1 MNWFYN
7 LSIKRKLSLIFIL
20 LIVVSA
26 SIGYTGMHDINT
38 IKGADNKLYE
48 HVTVPLSQLELMS
61 TNFEIAKACF
71 TDMVLVHDPAA
82 KQQLIEKRKEASA
95 VITNAAAA
103 FAKTLVNGEDKKI
116 FDEFL
121 QNRPELLQKVS
132 KYENFVLSGD
142 SVSAIAYLQG
152 DFKDFLTK
160 EENLITALVNSKVQ
174 LGNEISDENAR
185 LAGSSANY
193 MIFYIVLGIIASL
206 ILWYLLVS
214 VLVKPFSKVNEMIT
228 EMGKGHLGVRLNF
241 QREDEFGNMA
251 VTLDQFANDLQKY
264 VVGSMKR
271 ISEGDFS
278 FEIPPKDE
286 KDEIAPALNLTTRTL
301 KELKS
306 ETDDMRQNAADG
318 NLEKRGEAEK
328 FKGGYKTII
337 EGFNNT
343 IDEIII
349 RVREAQAIMEQMSQG
364 DLTARMTGEYKGNY
378 KRLQKYVNNL
388 GDSLSSA
395 LKEVVDAISA
405 TSSTSSQISSSTEEM
420 AAGVEE
426 QSQQASEVAAS
437 VDEMTKTILDTTK
450 NATQATSASKQ
461 YGDIAK
467 EGGKVVNDTIDG
479 MNKIADVV
487 QKSAQTVQQ
496 LGKNSEQIGE
506 IIQVIDDI
514 ADQTNLLA
522 LNAAI
527 EAARAG
533 EQGRGFAV
541 VADEVRKLAERTTK
555 ATKEIAAMIKQ
566 IQKDTEGAVI
576 SMEEG
581 TKIVEDGK
589 KLADRAGN
597 SLRQIINGA
606 EKVVDIITQVAAAS
620 EEQSASSEEI
630 SKNIEAISSV
640 TQQSSAGIQQIA
652 RAAEDLNRMTDNL
665 ENIVS
670 RFKLASNEKSENQE
684 ESLNQK
690 HNKHEMGES
699 YVRTNGHLINGTK

>member
-7 LSIKRKLSLIFIL
+7 LPIKKKLIYIFSLLSIISVL
-20 LIVVSA
+20 
-26 SIGYTGMHDINT
+26 IGYIGIRDINT
-38 IKGADNKLYE
+38 ISNADSELYE
-48 HVTVPLSQLELMS
+48 QVTVPLSQLELIS
-61 TNFEIAKACF
+61 TNFETAKACF
-71 TDMVLVHDPAA
+71 KDMVLVHNAQA
-82 KQQLIEKRKEASA
+82 KQQLIEKRKAASA
-95 VITNAAAA
+95 VITSAAAD
-103 FAKTLVNGEDKKI
+103 FAKTLVNDKDKAI
-116 FDEFL
+116 FNEFA

-132 KYENFVLSGD
+132 KYESLVLSGD
-142 SVSAIAYLQG
+142 SVSAIAYMEG
-152 DFKDFLTK
+152 DFNTFLGR
-160 EENLITALVNSKVQ
+160 EENLIKNLVDSKVQ
-174 LGNEISDENAR
+174 LGKEISDENSG
-185 LAGSSANY
+185 LANRSTDY
-193 MIFYIVLGIIASL
+193 MMVFIAIGIISSL
-206 ILWYLLVS
+206 ILWYLLS
-214 VLVKPFSKVNEMIT
+214 LVLVKPFDKVNTMIG
-228 EMGKGHLGVRLNF
+228 EMGKGHLSARLNLH
-241 QREDEFGNMA
+241 RKDEFGSMA
-251 VTLDQFANDLQKY
+251 STLNGFAEDIQKN

-271 ISEGDFS
+271 ISEGDFG
-278 FEIPPKDE
+278 FEIPPKDSQ
-286 KDEIAPALNLTTRTL
+286 DEIAPALNLTTRTL
-301 KELKS
+301 KELKA
-306 ETDDMRQNAADG
+306 ETDEMRHNAADG
-318 NLEKRGEAEK
+318 NLEKRGEAGR
-328 FKGGYKTII
+328 FMGGYRTII

-349 RVREAQAIMEQMSQG
+349 RVREAQAVMEQMSKG

-378 KRLQKYVNNL
+378 QRLQGYVNNL
-388 GDSLSSA
+388 GNSLSSA

-426 QSQQASEVAAS
+426 QSQQASEVASS

-467 EGGKVVNDTIDG
+467 EGGKVVNDTIEG
-479 MNKIADVV
+479 MNKIAEVV
-487 QKSAQTVQQ
+487 QKSADTVQQ

-506 IIQVIDDI
+506 IVQVIDDI

-589 KLADRAGN
+589 KLADKAGN
-597 SLRQIINGA
+597 SLKQIIGGA

-620 EEQSASSEEI
+620 EEQSASSEQI

-640 TQQSSAGIQQIA
+640 TQQSSSGIQQIA

-665 ENIVS
+665 ERIVS
-670 RFKLASNEKSENQE
+670 KFKLSGDEEFEVQN

-690 HNKHEMGES
+690 HKQQMGKS
-699 YVRTNGHLINGTK
+699 YVRKNGHLISGTD

>member
-7 LSIKRKLSLIFIL
+7 LSIKKKLFFIFIL

-26 SIGYTGMHDINT
+26 SIGYTGIHDINI
-38 IKGADNKLYE
+38 IKNADDKLYQQ
-48 HVTVPLSQLELMS
+48 VTVPLSQLELMS

-71 TDMVLVHDPAA
+71 KDMVLVHDSSA
-82 KQQLIEKRKEASA
+82 KVQLIEKRKEAS
-95 VITNAAAA
+95 VIITNAAAA
-103 FAKTLVNGEDKKI
+103 FAKTLVNDEDKKI
-116 FDEFL
+116 FNEFA
-121 QNRPELLQKVS
+121 QNRPVLLDKVS
-132 KYENFVLSGD
+132 KYEGLVLSGD
-142 SVSAIAYLQG
+142 SASALAYLEG
-152 DFKDFLTK
+152 NFNTFLSK
-160 EENLITALVNSKVQ
+160 EESLIKDLVDSKVQ
-174 LGNEISDENAR
+174 LGKEISEENSG
-185 LAGSSANY
+185 LASSSAEY
-193 MIFYIVLGIIASL
+193 MIIYMVLGIIASL
-206 ILWYLLVS
+206 ILWYLLVT
-214 VLVKPFSKVNEMIT
+214 VLVKPFGKVNDMIT
-228 EMGKGHLGVRLNF
+228 EMGKGHLSFRMNLGRK
-241 QREDEFGNMA
+241 DEFGK
-251 VTLDQFANDLQKY
+251 VGGTLDQFADDLQKY
-264 VVGSMKR
+264 VIGSMKR
-271 ISEGDFS
+271 ISEGDFG
-278 FEIPPKDE
+278 FEIPPKDNR
-286 KDEIAPALNLTTRTL
+286 DEIAPALNLTTQTL
-301 KELKS
+301 KELKA
-306 ETDDMRQNAADG
+306 ETDEMRQNAADG
-318 NLEKRGEAEK
+318 NLEKRGDANK
-328 FKGGYKTII
+328 FNGGYKTII

-364 DLTARMTGEYKGNY
+364 DLSARMTGEYKGNY
-378 KRLQKYVNNL
+378 QRLQRYVNNL
-388 GDSLSSA
+388 GDSLSST
-395 LKEVVDAISA
+395 LREVVDAISA

-450 NATQATSASKQ
+450 NATQATNASKQ

-467 EGGKVVNDTIDG
+467 EGGKVVNDTIEG

-566 IQKDTEGAVI
+566 IQKDTDGAVV

-581 TKIVEDGK
+581 TKIVEAGK
-589 KLADRAGN
+589 QLADKAGN
-597 SLRQIINGA
+597 SLKQIIDGA

-620 EEQSASSEEI
+620 EQQSASSEEI

-665 ENIVS
+665 EHIVAKFRLS
-670 RFKLASNEKSENQE
+670 VDGQNEGEE

-690 HNKHEMGES
+690 HSKHEMGKS
-699 YVRTNGHLINGTK
+699 FVRKNGHLTSLQ